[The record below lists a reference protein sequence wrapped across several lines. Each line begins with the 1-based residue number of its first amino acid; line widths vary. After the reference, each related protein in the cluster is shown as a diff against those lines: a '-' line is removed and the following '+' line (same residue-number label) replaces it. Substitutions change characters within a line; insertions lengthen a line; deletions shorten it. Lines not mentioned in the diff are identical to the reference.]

1 VANSSF
7 CDNRFSVNADRIKEI
22 IERVVTAGVPE
33 IASIK
38 QARMTGPRL
47 GIFASSFNP
56 PTKAHVELIR
66 RAAENFSLDEVLALA
81 GKTNADK
88 KTYECPLEDRIAM
101 LELTFAEQPRI
112 SIGLSSHA
120 FYVDILEALARKYP
134 TQTDLHFIV
143 GLDTFER
150 VLDFEDQYSKRFYR
164 AFNGRAEAQLFLFSK
179 STFIVAGRAGA
190 GSEKVALLVGRERN
204 VPADRV
210 KYLDFPDDLGDL
222 SATEVRRR
230 RRDGLPIKGLAPAA
244 VEKYI
249 EDHAL
254 YLSQ

>member
-1 VANSSF
+1 MNV
-7 CDNRFSVNADRIKEI
+7 DRVKDI
-22 IERVVTAGVPE
+22 IEQVDTAGVPE
-33 IASIK
+33 ITPIK
-38 QARMTGPRL
+38 QAQITGPRL
-47 GIFASSFNP
+47 GVFASSFNP
-56 PTKAHVELIR
+56 PTTAHVELIT
-66 RAAENFSLDEVLALA
+66 RAAQNFSLDEVLALA

-88 KTYECPLEDRIAM
+88 TAYECPLEDRIAM
-101 LELTFAEQPRI
+101 LKFTFGEQPQV

-164 AFNGRAEAQLFLFSK
+164 AFDGRAEALSFLFSK
-179 STFIVAGRAGA
+179 STFIVAGRSGA
-190 GSEKVALLVGRERN
+190 GLEKVELLVSREAT
-204 VPADRV
+204 VPATRV

-230 RRDGLPIKGLAPAA
+230 RREGIPIHGLVPTA
-244 VEKYI
+244 VETYI
-249 EDHAL
+249 EDHSI
-254 YLSQ
+254 YLS

>member
-1 VANSSF
+1 MG
-7 CDNRFSVNADRIKEI
+7 RIREI
-22 IERVVTAGVPE
+22 IEHVGTAGAPE
-33 IASIK
+33 IALIK
-38 QARMTGPRL
+38 NAGMNGPKL
-47 GIFASSFNP
+47 GVFASSFNP
-56 PTKAHVELIR
+56 PTTAHVELIK
-66 RAAENFSLDEVLALA
+66 RATENFSLDQTLALT

-88 KTYECPLEDRIAM
+88 TAYECPLEDRIAM
-101 LELTFAEQPRI
+101 MELTFAEQPRI

-134 TQTDLHFIV
+134 AQTDLHFIV

-150 VLDFEDQYSKRFYR
+150 VLDFEDHYSDRFHR
-164 AFNGRAEAQLFLFSK
+164 AFKGRGEALSFLFSK
-179 STFIVAGRAGA
+179 SIFIVAGRAGA
-190 GSEKVALLVGRERN
+190 GLERVEFLVSREKA

-230 RRDGLPIKGLAPAA
+230 RRDGLPIHGLVPPV

-249 EDHAL
+249 EEHAI
-254 YLSQ
+254 YVN